1 MFHDPVKINVL
12 DLRDSPWVDGPGRTV
27 LECAEDISK
36 KRIRIII
43 GAFDSG
49 YADGTPYE
57 REARRRGL
65 DVIRIR
71 ERNALDIRVVKQIA
85 CIIKENQ
92 VDILHTHDFRS
103 NLIGTVVG
111 RLFRRP
117 VVTTVHGWISNDAKS
132 KFKTIIDKWMSC
144 RMDHV
149 IAVSKATMELLGKGA
164 EENRF
169 TIIPNA
175 LRPEQYNPKK
185 PFGKFRESLCIKP
198 DETVIA
204 NIGRLSSEKGQEL
217 FIKVA
222 KQISSRKK
230 GVRFLLVGKGPDQ
243 ERLVALV
250 KSYGLEKVV
259 IFTGFRNDM
268 ASIYND
274 VDLVVQ
280 SSWTEGM
287 PNVILESLL
296 MEVPV
301 IATDVGGTREVICD
315 GDTGVLIR
323 PGDVIELKKNI
334 EQFMDNR
341 NYMMEMAKRGRKDVK
356 ARFNHSDRVKKLE
369 SVYQKVFL
377 SWKNKMG
384 G

>member
-1 MFHDPVKINVL
+1 
-12 DLRDSPWVDGPGRTV
+12 
-27 LECAEDISK
+27 
-36 KRIRIII
+36 
-43 GAFDSG
+43 
-49 YADGTPYE
+49 
-57 REARRRGL
+57 
-65 DVIRIR
+65 
-71 ERNALDIRVVKQIA
+71 
-85 CIIKENQ
+85 
-92 VDILHTHDFRS
+92 
-103 NLIGTVVG
+103 
-111 RLFRRP
+111 
-117 VVTTVHGWISNDAKS
+117 
-132 KFKTIIDKWMSC
+132 
-144 RMDHV
+144 
-149 IAVSKATMELLGKGA
+149 
-164 EENRF
+164 
-169 TIIPNA
+169 
-175 LRPEQYNPKK
+175 
-185 PFGKFRESLCIKP
+185 
-198 DETVIA
+198 
-204 NIGRLSSEKGQEL
+204 
-217 FIKVA
+217 
-222 KQISSRKK
+222 
-230 GVRFLLVGKGPDQ
+230 
-243 ERLVALV
+243 
-250 KSYGLEKVV
+250 
-259 IFTGFRNDM
+259 M